1 MAKHDETAYTRAVQM
16 IEPPFT
22 PSPQPSL
29 RASQRPSLRV
39 FKIVLSWLAALL
51 VALAL
56 QRFVFQSYQVFG
68 HSMEP
73 TLSEG
78 DYLII
83 SKIGPTW
90 ADLRRDNYYPDRGDI
105 VVINSPLD
113 DTRLIKRVIGLPGE
127 RITVAN
133 GQVRVY
139 NQAQPTGFDPYAAL
153 GLGSKYTSGQ
163 LTIVVPADHAFVV
176 GDNREAGG
184 SLDSRNDLGPV
195 ALDDIIGKLVVR
207 LWPVSKID
215 SF

>member
-1 MAKHDETAYTRAVQM
+1 MRPPILKRQERMETPLTH
-16 IEPPFT
+16 T
-22 PSPQPSL
+22 PLPVL
-29 RASQRPSLRV
+29 RAPQRSSIRV
-39 FKIVLSWLAALL
+39 LKIVASWLAALL

-90 ADLRRDNYYPDRGDI
+90 AKVRQDEFYPDRGDI
-105 VVINSPLD
+105 VVVNSPLD
-113 DTRLIKRVIGLPGE
+113 DTRLIKRIIGLPGE
-127 RITVAN
+127 RITVGS

-139 NQAQPTGFDPYAAL
+139 NQTRPNGFDPYAEL
-153 GLGSKYTSGQ
+153 GLSPKYASGQ
-163 LTIVVPADHAFVV
+163 LTMVVPTGHAFVV

-195 ALDDIIGKLVVR
+195 SLDDIVGRLVVR